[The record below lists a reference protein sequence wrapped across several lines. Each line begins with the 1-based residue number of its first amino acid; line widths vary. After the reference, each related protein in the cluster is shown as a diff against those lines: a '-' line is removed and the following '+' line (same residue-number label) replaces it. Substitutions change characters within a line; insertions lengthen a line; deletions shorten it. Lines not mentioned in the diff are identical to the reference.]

1 MRGRSH
7 AMSLVLTVLLTACAT
22 RVGPDGQRESHFDPR
37 YLAKTEIDRVLDT
50 HRTELVAGLRR
61 LAEKLYRRN
70 PREWRKA
77 GQPGLDAALARL
89 FSGTIDFPEL
99 EGRREGAAALYAF
112 DPAYQGDRVLAVM
125 AGLLGMVYAAFEHK
139 QEFFVLDDLNEQK
152 LYNCARNVEIAIW
165 KMSSTRDANGAPLLL
180 SNELDP
186 NQPNLSFERE
196 FGRIIG
202 LLDFMAAIV
211 ADRNGRALSR
221 ATQGVAAMVFLPVGL

>member
-125 AGLLGMVYAAFEHK
+125 AGTTA
-139 QEFFVLDDLNEQK
+139 
-152 LYNCARNVEIAIW
+152 
-165 KMSSTRDANGAPLLL
+165 
-180 SNELDP
+180 
-186 NQPNLSFERE
+186 
-196 FGRIIG
+196 
-202 LLDFMAAIV
+202 
-211 ADRNGRALSR
+211 
-221 ATQGVAAMVFLPVGL
+221 